1 MISFFFTTLTPLL
14 LLNATLAGTAASLF
28 RERPILMGAH
38 RGGCTLWPENTLEA
52 YLNTEKRWPGTLMEG
67 DVQLTKDGHVVVFH
81 DASVERTT
89 DGTGRVSEKTLAEL
103 KALDAGY
110 RFTPDGGKTFPYRG
124 KGLTIPTLAEVIQ
137 ALPNNLFLVEI
148 KDSGPSVDA
157 VIKVLRETNA
167 TQRFLLASFN
177 PATHAHLHDKAP
189 EIGTCYDV
197 MDAITMLTALR
208 QGDWE
213 HYTPAHAML
222 TFSPEL
228 EKQFNVTPAE
238 IDAIHKKGIL
248 IQFFTLNTEEE
259 IKHYLQ
265 FPVDSILSDN
275 PALLDRV
282 IRAETS
288 IAK

>member
-1 MISFFFTTLTPLL
+1 MFSFLLTTLTPFLL
-14 LLNATLAGTAASLF
+14 VNATLAGTAASLF

-38 RGGCTLWPENTLEA
+38 RGGCDLWPENTLEA
-52 YLNTEKRWPGTLMEG
+52 YRNTEKHWPGTLMEG
-67 DVQLTKDGHVVVFH
+67 DVQLTKDGQVVVFH
-81 DASVERTT
+81 DSSVERTT
-89 DGTGRVSEKTLAEL
+89 NGTGRVSEKTLDEL

-110 RFTPDGGKTFPYRG
+110 RFTRDGGKTFPYRG

-167 TQRFLLASFN
+167 TQRFLLASFD
-177 PATHAHLHDKAP
+177 PATHAHLHENAP

-197 MDAITMLTALR
+197 MDAVAMLTALR
-208 QGDWE
+208 QGEWE
-213 HYTPAHAML
+213 HYTPVHAML

-238 IDAIHKKGIL
+238 IEAIHKKGIL

-265 FPVDSILSDN
+265 LPIDSILSDN
-275 PALLDRV
+275 PELLDKV
-282 IRAETS
+282 IRAEKN
-288 IAK
+288 IKK